1 MPHIDL
7 IEPEQAEGAVA
18 ELFKTAQEVFGVIPK
33 PLQLFAN
40 NPSVA
45 EAVFRGFALSMEQT
59 NLSQTFFA
67 WLRYLT
73 ANHTHC
79 THCIDVNAGILL
91 EMGVDQ
97 RALAA
102 ARKDPGTVPL
112 PREEKALLLACIEM
126 VRNQGLLDK
135 AQIDDLKRYGFSDAD
150 LVTAFHHGAHS
161 HAVDLTINAF
171 GL

>member
-1 MPHIDL
+1 MPHLDL

-18 ELFKTAQEVFGVIPK
+18 ELFETAREVFGVVPE

-40 NPSVA
+40 KPSVA
-45 EAVFRGFALSMEQT
+45 EAVFRGFAPSMEQT
-59 NLSQTFFA
+59 NLSPTFFA

-73 ANHTHC
+73 ANHTRC
-79 THCIDVNAGILL
+79 THCIDVNAAILL
-91 EMGVDQ
+91 EMGVDR

-112 PREEKALLLACIEM
+112 PLGEKTLLLACIEV
-126 VRNQGLLDK
+126 VRDQGLLDK
-135 AQIDDLKRYGFSDAD
+135 AQIEDLKRYGFSDAD

-161 HAVDLTINAF
+161 HAVDLMINAF